1 MIFFKFVWLS
11 GRISDVSPAKSAKH
25 LPQWFGSRRL
35 AEAHFEVWK
44 ARQWLMGGL
53 FGNTVCSFQLRKFL
67 LPSPNSS
74 FISLFPSC
82 SLVISTLLSSSL
94 YSSAFFLGFPAVS
107 SRSCLWLGCWWLF
120 CVFFLHLSNP
130 CWS

>member
-67 LPSPNSS
+67 LPSPNWHERRAGEKM
-74 FISLFPSC
+74 F
-82 SLVISTLLSSSL
+82 
-94 YSSAFFLGFPAVS
+94 SANHPLE
-107 SRSCLWLGCWWLF
+107 L
-120 CVFFLHLSNP
+120 
-130 CWS
+130 